1 MVQSGSR
8 ILVSGWAGNDASE
21 WAIPRVIAVAAYDQ
35 SGNLDTTYP
44 VQAPAAAAHLW
55 RAARAVEESAADS
68 QILAAASA
76 STSFGFGYA
85 FGIGG
90 LGYDASSRIAA
101 DSQGNCYLLGE
112 VDSSTPAA
120 IINPLDP
127 LADPV
132 KVSGAFLAKYDA
144 SGHLL
149 WSKELTTWG
158 SIAVGADSSLYFAMN
173 SPGLSVAKVNSLTGD
188 FERVVSIPGATG
200 EEVSDIVVGAGQQV
214 YLTGRLGSNS
224 FVAKLDWNTRQV
236 LWRKEIVGAKSYA
249 VAVDGYG
256 NVWTTGEFSGSVD
269 FNPGSGKFLL
279 TSTRGYPDMFVCKL
293 DAAGSFAWAGRA
305 GGDNV
310 FTVGNDLAVDGQGNV
325 YVAGTFFLNFSNR
338 QSKVDFD
345 PGAGKYTLST
355 TKTSAY
361 VLKLNNQGDFVWADG
376 LNGAGATGLA
386 IDADSNLYAT
396 GSMSGTVDFDPG
408 AGQYNMVGNKD
419 AYIWKLDNAGKLVWA
434 AMMGGSDPPQGSDY
448 PNAVSVDALG
458 NVFATGSFA
467 TRRDAYEDFDPTS
480 GVAPLQSAGGYGSGP
495 DPAAEGS
502 TDLFVVKLTQPSSL
516 SGSLAVSASE
526 RLKRTDLLA
535 AASSALD
542 LRSESVD
549 RFFSTFGRDRRRKG
563 PDAYR
568 WFLESQ

>member
-1 MVQSGSR
+1 M
-8 ILVSGWAGNDASE
+8 
-21 WAIPRVIAVAAYDQ
+21 
-35 SGNLDTTYP
+35 
-44 VQAPAAAAHLW
+44 
-55 RAARAVEESAADS
+55 
-68 QILAAASA
+68 
-76 STSFGFGYA
+76 
-85 FGIGG
+85 
-90 LGYDASSRIAA
+90 
-101 DSQGNCYLLGE
+101 
-112 VDSSTPAA
+112 
-120 IINPLDP
+120 
-127 LADPV
+127 
-132 KVSGAFLAKYDA
+132 
-144 SGHLL
+144 
-149 WSKELTTWG
+149 
-158 SIAVGADSSLYFAMN
+158 
-173 SPGLSVAKVNSLTGD
+173 
-188 FERVVSIPGATG
+188 
-200 EEVSDIVVGAGQQV
+200 
-214 YLTGRLGSNS
+214 GSNS
-224 FVAKLDWNTRQV
+224 FVAKLDWNTLQV

-305 GGDNV
+305 GGDNI

-325 YVAGTFFLNFSNR
+325 YVAGTFFLNFSSR

-361 VLKLNNQGDFVWADG
+361 VLKLNNQGGFVWADG

-386 IDADSNLYAT
+386 IDADSNLYAA

-408 AGQYNMVGNKD
+408 AGQYNMVGYKD

-434 AMMGGSDPPQGSDY
+434 AVMGGSDPPQGSDY

-526 RLKRTDLLA
+526 RLKRTALLA
-535 AASSALD
+535 AASSGIGPAQRIGGPVLLDVWPRSSPQRSRCVSMVLGIAVAGAWQSAHATILRRHDTSPLQRRTQKDKESHGEASDDQHGNSSRSCLPRPRRQLTPCGALFGQTA
-542 LRSESVD
+542 RSVRTGKTAGFGVPRIAFCELCSHFDESAWV
-549 RFFSTFGRDRRRKG
+549 GK
-563 PDAYR
+563 
-568 WFLESQ
+568 